1 MHALA
6 PEHIGRL
13 SGLGLEAICTSA
25 YLTLEAAACVL
36 RCRIVIL
43 AGDVR
48 GGDVIGDGIADAMVI
63 TVRRGPC

>member
-48 GGDVIGDGIADAMVI
+48 GGDVIGEVIGDAI
-63 TVRRGPC
+63 FLTVLRGPC

>member
-1 MHALA
+1 MHELA

-13 SGLGLEAICTSA
+13 SGHRIRGYRTSLH
-25 YLTLEAAACVL
+25 LTLEAAACVL

-48 GGDVIGDGIADAMVI
+48 GGDVIGEVIGDAI
-63 TVRRGPC
+63 FLTVLRGPC

>member
-1 MHALA
+1 MHELA

-13 SGLGLEAICTSA
+13 SGHRIRGYRTSLH
-25 YLTLEAAACVL
+25 LTLEAAACVL

-48 GGDVIGDGIADAMVI
+48 GGDMIGDVIGDAMI
-63 TVRRGPC
+63 MTVRRGPC